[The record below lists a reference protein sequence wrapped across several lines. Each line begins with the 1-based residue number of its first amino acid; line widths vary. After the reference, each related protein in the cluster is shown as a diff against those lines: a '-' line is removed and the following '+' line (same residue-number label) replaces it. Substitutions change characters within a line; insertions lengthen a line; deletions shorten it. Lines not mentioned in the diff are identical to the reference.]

1 MPSKKSRRKKRTM
14 SWKSRRELF
23 EENKIRLEL
32 QEETEIPVSLEDW
45 MSLSKTD
52 GETKAKIRAMMQA
65 DLDRKQAAGFAEVVK
80 NFRKKSRKA
89 RL

>member
-23 EENKIRLEL
+23 EENKIRLEI

-52 GETKAKIRAMMQA
+52 GETKAKIRAMMKDAPSPTESRRQ
-65 DLDRKQAAGFAEVVK
+65 DLRKW
-80 NFRKKSRKA
+80 
-89 RL
+89 